1 MNRKKIQRMIDSGF
15 TELSSEKIKKLI
27 EAEVRKGENADTDYI
42 DLCFELLEIKEN
54 RATPVKY
61 RPRSVKT
68 LLIAAI
74 VFVLIVSVVTASVY
88 AIYFNIPDNIS
99 QLKDNDAYLDINW
112 KHSDTTADGYQLLE
126 SDLAKEL
133 EAHGITPVTFPE
145 KILSDDCVITSIE
158 YPETDKTLNVAATV
172 FFEYH
177 GCYGRFIIIQFVNDN
192 DMDWSGESAVHNI
205 TSGEMFKVNGMD
217 ILFFEHEDSCSVQ
230 YKDNSTEY
238 NIYLECDA
246 DTVLNFVNSIK

>member
-54 RATPVKY
+54 QTTPVKY

-88 AIYFNIPDNIS
+88 AIYFNIPDNVS
-99 QLKDNDAYLDINW
+99 QLKDNDAYIDINW
-112 KHSDTTADGYQLLE
+112 EHSDTTADGYQLLE

-145 KILSDDCVITSIE
+145 EILSDDCVITSIE
-158 YPETDKTLNVAATV
+158 YPETDNTVRVAATIL
-172 FFEYH
+172 FEYR
-177 GCYGRFIIIQFVNDN
+177 GCYGRFIIIQFVND
-192 DMDWSGESAVHNI
+192 MDWIGERAVHNI
-205 TSGEMFKVNGMD
+205 TSGEMIKVNGMD
-217 ILFFEHEDSCSVQ
+217 ILFFKREKSCSVE
-230 YKDNSTEY
+230 YRDNKTDY
-238 NIYLECDA
+238 TLYMECDA
-246 DTVLNFVNSIK
+246 DTALEFVNSIK

>member
-54 RATPVKY
+54 QTTPVKY

-88 AIYFNIPDNIS
+88 AIYFNIPDNVS
-99 QLKDNDAYLDINW
+99 QLKDNDAYIDINW
-112 KHSDTTADGYQLLE
+112 EHSDTTADGYQLLE

-145 KILSDDCVITSIE
+145 KLLTDDCVITSIE
-158 YPETDKTLNVAATV
+158 YPETDKTLNITA
-172 FFEYH
+172 FIEFEYQ
-177 GCYGRFIIIQFVNDN
+177 GIY
-192 DMDWSGESAVHNI
+192 SNI
-205 TSGEMFKVNGMD
+205 TISQNNHEMSWIGENTQMNVISGQMINVNGMD
-217 ILFFEHEDSCSVQ
+217 ILFFEREKSCSVQ
-230 YKDNSTEY
+230 YKDNCTEY
-238 NIYLECDA
+238 QIYLECDA
-246 DTVLNFVNSIK
+246 DTVLEFVNSIK